1 MSGDPEPQ
9 AVSGLFPGTVT
20 LPSTGTWAMGNY
32 RVTGA
37 GTLCRISEERPG
49 LRTHNHHNDC

>member
-9 AVSGLFPGTVT
+9 AVSGLFPGKVT
-20 LPSTGTWAMGNY
+20 LPSTGTWAMGSY

-37 GTLCRISEERPG
+37 GTLCRILEERPG
-49 LRTHNHHNDC
+49 LRTHNHRNDC